1 MSQSVAE
8 DIVEEAVEEIE
19 HIMENLLDSFNPMKN
34 KLNWLL
40 LALPIAVWANFS
52 HNQAM
57 AFLFSMIAIMPL
69 AFLMGKGTEEIAL
82 RTGES
87 IGGLLNATFGN
98 AVELIIAGL
107 AIYTA
112 SQNPDVVETMVTVTQ
127 ASLIGSILGNLL
139 LVLGLAI
146 CWGGIKHKNQTFNTQ
161 ASQMNGSLLLLAVVA
176 FIIPSAVH
184 HSGGSDVDI
193 EKLSRYAAIV
203 LLVIYGLALLFQ
215 LKTHSDIFATES
227 GHGTHEDP
235 MMTNKD
241 AWTLLLMATGL
252 VGWMAHILVHS
263 LEAAVDEWNMPEL
276 FIGVILLPFFG
287 NAAEHFTAVI
297 VAGKDKMDLSLAI
310 AIGSSVQI
318 ALFAAPLMVLLAW
331 GLKVPLTLEFGVLE
345 TAATFMSVLVA
356 NSILSDGKSNWLEG
370 AMLLA
375 SYVILALAFFQL

>member
-146 CWGGIKHKNQTFNTQ
+146 CWGGIKHKNQTFNNQ

-203 LLVIYGLALLFQ
+203 LLAIYGLALLFQ
-215 LKTHSDIFATES
+215 LKTHSDIFATEA

-241 AWTLLLMATGL
+241 AWTLLLMATAL

-370 AMLLA
+370 VMLLA
-375 SYVILALAFFQL
+375 SYVILALAFFLS